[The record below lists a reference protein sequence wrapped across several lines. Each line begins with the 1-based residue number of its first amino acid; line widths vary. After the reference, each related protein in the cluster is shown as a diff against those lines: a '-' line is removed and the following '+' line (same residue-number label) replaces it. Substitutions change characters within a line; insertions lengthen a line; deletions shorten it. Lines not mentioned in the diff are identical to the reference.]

1 MANIMKTRI
10 GQNIQGEVVAISKP
24 INWVTGSANF
34 TDRRPV
40 IEKTPK
46 ITATCQLEV
55 TPQCSFEMMPL
66 NRLVKSDVCFFMV
79 DFRRPIHQ
87 VI

>member
-1 MANIMKTRI
+1 
-10 GQNIQGEVVAISKP
+10 
-24 INWVTGSANF
+24 
-34 TDRRPV
+34 
-40 IEKTPK
+40 
-46 ITATCQLEV
+46 LEV

-66 NRLVKSDVCFFMV
+66 NGLVKSDVCIFMV